1 MTKNVL
7 YLSYDGMTD
16 PLGQSQ
22 VLPYIIGLSK
32 KGYKFHLVSF
42 EKPNRFKQN
51 RKVIERICSENEIE
65 WHPLMY
71 TKRPPLLSTIWDVR
85 KMKRKSYALHR
96 KYNFSIVHCRSYLS
110 SLIGNSMKIKFGIS
124 FLFDMRGF
132 WADERVDGKLWDL
145 KNPIYKW
152 VYNYFKRKELQF
164 LNNADY
170 TVSLTF
176 SGKEEML
183 KWEGV
188 IGLKNRLEV
197 IPCCADLN
205 LFKPVEGDSKIF
217 TLGYL
222 GSIGTWYLLDEMLLF
237 YKGILEREKSAV
249 FHFLTKEEPNI
260 ILERAKELGVSCDK
274 MIIEESSRSD
284 IPYKTRNWSYSI
296 FFILPSFSKK
306 SSSPTKQGELM
317 GMGIPVICNDGV
329 GDVKEIVQKYK
340 SGLIVD
346 LNSTF
351 DFDKV
356 FSHEFEQTNI
366 INGAR
371 DYFSLQMG
379 IKKYEMIY
387 NQIN

>member
-42 EKPNRFKQN
+42 EKPNRFTQN

-110 SLIGNSMKIKFGIS
+110 SLIGNSMKTKFGIS

-183 KWEGV
+183 KWKGV
-188 IGLKNRLEV
+188 NGLKNRLEV

-205 LFKPVEGDSKIF
+205 LFRPVERDSKVF

-222 GSIGTWYLLDEMLLF
+222 GSLGTWYMLKEMLLV
-237 YKGILEREKSAV
+237 YSKIKERVPEAI
-249 FHFLTKEEPNI
+249 FHFLTKDDPQIIYSECKKLGIESNNI
-260 ILERAKELGVSCDK
+260 VV
-274 MIIEESSRSD
+274 EESERKE
-284 IPYKTRNWSYSI
+284 IPVKTRNWNLSV
-296 FFILPSFSKK
+296 FFILPCYSKK

-317 GMGIPVICNDGV
+317 GMGIPIICNSGV
-329 GDVKEIVQKYK
+329 GDVDAIVEKYH
-340 SGLIVD
+340 SGIVVSSFNQFNID
-346 LNSTF
+346 EMLEKR
-351 DFDKV
+351 FDKQRL
-356 FSHEFEQTNI
+356 SSN
-366 INGAR
+366 AL
-371 DYFSLQMG
+371 DYFFLSEG
-379 IKKYEMIY
+379 D
-387 NQIN
+387 

>member
-366 INGAR
+366 VNGAR

>member
-110 SLIGNSMKIKFGIS
+110 SLIGDSMKIKFGIS

-183 KWEGV
+183 KWKGV
-188 IGLKNRLEV
+188 NGLKNRLEV

-346 LNSTF
+346 LNSKF

-366 INGAR
+366 VNGAR

>member
-152 VYNYFKRKELQF
+152 VYNYFKRRELQF

-366 INGAR
+366 VNGAR

>member
-1 MTKNVL
+1 
-7 YLSYDGMTD
+7 
-16 PLGQSQ
+16 
-22 VLPYIIGLSK
+22 
-32 KGYKFHLVSF
+32 
-42 EKPNRFKQN
+42 
-51 RKVIERICSENEIE
+51 
-65 WHPLMY
+65 
-71 TKRPPLLSTIWDVR
+71 
-85 KMKRKSYALHR
+85 
-96 KYNFSIVHCRSYLS
+96 
-110 SLIGNSMKIKFGIS
+110 
-124 FLFDMRGF
+124 MRGF

-183 KWEGV
+183 KWKGV
-188 IGLKNRLEV
+188 NGLKNRLEV

-346 LNSTF
+346 LNSKF

-366 INGAR
+366 VNGAR

>member
-32 KGYKFHLVSF
+32 KGYKFHLISF

-51 RKVIERICSENEIE
+51 RKVIERICSENGIE

-96 KYNFSIVHCRSYLS
+96 KYNFSIIHCRSYLS

-183 KWEGV
+183 KWKGV
-188 IGLKNRLEV
+188 NGLKNRLEV

-205 LFKPVEGDSKIF
+205 LFKPVERDSKVF

-222 GSIGTWYLLDEMLLF
+222 GSLGTWYMLKEMLIV
-237 YKGILEREKSAV
+237 YSKIKERVPEAI
-249 FHFLTKEEPNI
+249 FHFLTKDDPQIIYGECKKLGIESNNI
-260 ILERAKELGVSCDK
+260 VV
-274 MIIEESSRSD
+274 EESDRKE
-284 IPYKTRNWSYSI
+284 IPVKTRNWNLSV
-296 FFILPSFSKK
+296 FFILPCYSKK

-317 GMGIPVICNDGV
+317 GMGIPIICNSGV
-329 GDVKEIVQKYK
+329 GDVDA
-340 SGLIVD
+340 IVD
-346 LNSTF
+346 KYHSGIVVSSFNQFNIDEMLENR
-351 DFDKV
+351 FDKQKL
-356 FSHEFEQTNI
+356 SSN
-366 INGAR
+366 AL
-371 DYFSLQMG
+371 DYFSLSKG
-379 IKKYEMIY
+379 IESYHKIY
-387 NQIN
+387 VKIC

>member
-1 MTKNVL
+1 
-7 YLSYDGMTD
+7 
-16 PLGQSQ
+16 
-22 VLPYIIGLSK
+22 
-32 KGYKFHLVSF
+32 
-42 EKPNRFKQN
+42 
-51 RKVIERICSENEIE
+51 
-65 WHPLMY
+65 
-71 TKRPPLLSTIWDVR
+71 
-85 KMKRKSYALHR
+85 
-96 KYNFSIVHCRSYLS
+96 
-110 SLIGNSMKIKFGIS
+110 
-124 FLFDMRGF
+124 
-132 WADERVDGKLWDL
+132 
-145 KNPIYKW
+145 
-152 VYNYFKRKELQF
+152 
-164 LNNADY
+164 
-170 TVSLTF
+170 
-176 SGKEEML
+176 
-183 KWEGV
+183 
-188 IGLKNRLEV
+188 
-197 IPCCADLN
+197 
-205 LFKPVEGDSKIF
+205 
-217 TLGYL
+217 
-222 GSIGTWYLLDEMLLF
+222 
-237 YKGILEREKSAV
+237 
-249 FHFLTKEEPNI
+249 
-260 ILERAKELGVSCDK
+260 

>member
-42 EKPNRFKQN
+42 EKPNRFTQN

-183 KWEGV
+183 KWKGV
-188 IGLKNRLEV
+188 NGLKGRLEV

-205 LFKPVEGDSKIF
+205 LFRPVERDSKVF

-222 GSIGTWYLLDEMLLF
+222 GSLGTWYMLKEMLLV
-237 YKGILEREKSAV
+237 YSKIKERVPEAI
-249 FHFLTKEEPNI
+249 FHFLTKDDPQIIYSECKKLGIESNNI
-260 ILERAKELGVSCDK
+260 VV
-274 MIIEESSRSD
+274 EESDRKE
-284 IPYKTRNWSYSI
+284 IPVKTRNWNLSV
-296 FFILPSFSKK
+296 FFILPCYSKK

-317 GMGIPVICNDGV
+317 GMGIPIICNSGV
-329 GDVKEIVQKYK
+329 GDVDAIVEKYH
-340 SGLIVD
+340 SGIVVSSFNQFNID
-346 LNSTF
+346 EMLEKR
-351 DFDKV
+351 FDKQKL
-356 FSHEFEQTNI
+356 SSN
-366 INGAR
+366 AL
-371 DYFSLQMG
+371 DYFSLAKG
-379 IKKYEMIY
+379 IESYHKIYEKIC
-387 NQIN
+387 

>member
-366 INGAR
+366 VNGAG

>member
-22 VLPYIIGLSK
+22 VLPYIIGLSN
-32 KGYKFHLVSF
+32 KGYKFHLISF

-188 IGLKNRLEV
+188 TGLKNRLEV

-366 INGAR
+366 VNGAR